1 MTSIDGHGNIH
12 HPAGTTAGGS
22 SRRTPAHAPPRTP
35 SRPPRSS
42 WLSRADRADA
52 IRVGDV
58 VVGDAWNDETDSE
71 VIVQRR
77 VFDVRG
83 YTRLSD
89 MRSMI
94 DIIYDDGT
102 TSYPV
107 PANARLRVIAA
118 PLPANARDPKE
129 LLDDMRELTRLVR
142 TGQASDQ
149 VVADAIRA
157 AEDPGRDRNTD
168 AYAKHLASYLELDGL
183 FPDAV
188 ARLRA
193 ASDGA

>member
-12 HPAGTTAGGS
+12 HPAGTTAGGQFA
-22 SRRTPAHAPPRTP
+22 AHART
-35 SRPPRSS
+35 RPTDTLEAPVVV
-42 WLSRADRADA
+42 AEPVPTRADA